1 MNPIVFPGER
11 LEDLDLAGL
20 QIIQDPDFFCFG
32 IDAVLL
38 AWYASRSVSARSRTA
53 DLGTG
58 SGIIPLLLYGRTQVQ
73 HIDALEI
80 QEDLAA
86 LARRNVALN
95 RLEDVIHIFCRDLR
109 DPGPQFTSSYY
120 DVITCNPPYMRL
132 DRGAKNARA
141 AIAQARHELTCTMT
155 DVALFARKTLKDRGK
170 LFLIQR
176 ADRLG
181 DIMVS
186 LRAQGLEVK
195 TLRFVHPY
203 AHKPANLVLVQAMK
217 KGKPGLIAEPPL
229 AVYNADGSYTAEIN
243 AIYGSDGPRPR

>member
-20 QIIQDPDFFCFG
+20 KIIQDPDYFCFG

-38 AWYASRSVSARSRTA
+38 AWYASHAVTARSRAA

-58 SGIIPLLLYGRTQVQ
+58 SGIIPLLLCGRTAAR

-80 QEDLAA
+80 QAELAD
-86 LARRNVALN
+86 LARRNAALN
-95 RLEDVIHIFCRDLR
+95 RLEDVIHVFCCDLR
-109 DPGPQFTSSYY
+109 DPGPEFASSYY

-132 DRGAKNARA
+132 DRGAKNARPTV
-141 AIAQARHELTCTMT
+141 AQARHELTCTMT

-186 LRAQGLEVK
+186 LRAQGIEVK

-203 AHKPANLVLVQAMK
+203 AHKAANLVLVQAMK

-229 AVYNADGSYTAEIN
+229 VVYNADGSYTAEIN